1 MPMRILVLLLFVAGW
16 PHLSSAQ
23 EASKPASA
31 SPKADPFMTSAIF
44 LSGHP
49 DLRYRML
56 GLDEYRKG
64 NLADAFRFF
73 QRGAYYADKPSQ
85 GMVAEMLWTGQGVA
99 QDRALA
105 YAWMDLAAERGYLTF
120 LGARERYWTA
130 LNEADRTRAI
140 EEGQTVYSLY
150 GDAAAM
156 PRIATAL
163 RRARAQTTGSRT
175 GFAGSLQIFVP
186 GPGGFEQIDGSKF
199 YDPKYWD
206 PEKYR
211 AWHDSIWLKPRL
223 GHVSVGEVEAIR
235 DDHPLVVPSRVPA
248 SAPLSDT
255 DEPQTPARDETGL
268 GNQPTP

>member
-1 MPMRILVLLLFVAGW
+1 MLIRIPALLLLLAFW
-16 PHLSSAQ
+16 PRLSIAQ
-23 EASKPASA
+23 ETPKPVPAG
-31 SPKADPFMTSAIF
+31 PTADPFMTSAIF

-56 GLDEYRKG
+56 GLDEYKKG

-85 GMVAEMLWTGQGVA
+85 GMVAEMLWTGQGIA

-120 LGARERYWTA
+120 LGARERYWTG
-130 LNEADRTRAI
+130 LNEAERARAI
-140 EEGQTVYSLY
+140 EEGQAIYSKY

-156 PRIATAL
+156 PRLATAL
-163 RRARAQTTGSRT
+163 RRGRAQTTGSRT

-206 PEKYR
+206 PKKYQ
-211 AWHDSIWLKPRL
+211 AWHDSIWMKPRL
-223 GHVSVGEVEAIR
+223 GHVSVGEVEAVR
-235 DDHPLVVPSRVPA
+235 DGAPVDVPSRVPA
-248 SAPLSDT
+248 SAPLPNT
-255 DEPQTPARDETGL
+255 EEPQTPARDEAGL
-268 GNQPTP
+268 GKEPTP